1 MYQRKW
7 FSIVLIFAIA
17 LLVAGCS
24 SASAAPQAQAAQ
36 PETPAVAVEVG
47 QVETGNIAATYA
59 YSGDLQPVHAL
70 SLVSI
75 VAGAVEEVMV
85 QVGDEV
91 RAGDPIIRV
100 EDTAYKAQ
108 LKQAEAALTVA
119 QTNLLKMQKGPRAEQ
134 IEIARA
140 SLDGA
145 KAQLRGATTMTD
157 NERTVAASNLAQA
170 EAALNLAQYEYDKIK
185 WAGQVSQTPQAL
197 KLQQAT
203 IAYETASAAYD
214 MQANPDETSI
224 DQIRLGVKKAELSL
238 KLTENPFTDEDFA
251 LARAGVSQAEG
262 VVALAQYQVDNTILR
277 APFDGVVAEVYVTT
291 GSVASSQAPVIKLIT
306 RDLEVQVEAP
316 ENQVPYLYNSQPAA
330 LKVAAFPGQDFPAT
344 ISSVAPAADA
354 TSHTFP
360 VKIAPLDEKRQLRAG
375 MFAEITVLL
384 EEKTGVILIPRS
396 AITTVEGQDVV
407 YVVSADEKTVSMR
420 PVTTG
425 LSDADRVEIVSGLS
439 AGEQVVLAGLSNLSD
454 GSRITVSARTE

>member
-1 MYQRKW
+1 MRQKRW
-7 FSIVLIFAIA
+7 FSILLIFSIA
-17 LLVAGCS
+17 LLAVGCS
-24 SASAAPQAQAAQ
+24 SASAAPQATE
-36 PETPAVAVEVG
+36 PETLPVAVEVG

-75 VAGAVEEVMV
+75 VSGAVEEVMV
-85 QVGDEV
+85 KVGDEV

-145 KAQLRGATTMTD
+145 RAQLRGATTMTED
-157 NERTVAASNLAQA
+157 ERTVAAANLAQA
-170 EAALNLAQYEYDKIK
+170 EAALRLAQYDYDKIK

-203 IAYETASAAYD
+203 IAYETASAAYN
-214 MQANPDETSI
+214 MQANPDDTAIE
-224 DQIRLGVKKAELSL
+224 QIRLGIKKAELSL
-238 KLTENPFTDEDFA
+238 ELTENPFTDEDFA

-262 VVALAQYQVDNTILR
+262 TVALAQFQVDNTILR
-277 APFDGVVAEVYVTT
+277 ATFDGVVAEVYVTT
-291 GSVASSQAPVIKLIT
+291 GSVASPQSPVIKLIS

-316 ENQVPYLYNSQPAA
+316 ENQVPYLYNTQPAA
-330 LKVAAFPGQDFPAT
+330 LKVAAFPGQDFPAM

-360 VKIAPLDEKRQLRAG
+360 VKITPLDEENRLRAG

-384 EEKTGVILIPRS
+384 EEKTGVALIPRS
-396 AITTVEGQDVV
+396 AVATFEGQDVV
-407 YVVSADEKTVSMR
+407 YVVSADEQTVSRR
-420 PVTTG
+420 PVTIG
-425 LSDADRVEIVSGLS
+425 LGDGDRLEITSGLS
-439 AGEQVVLAGLSNLSD
+439 AGETVVLAGLSNLTD

>member
-1 MYQRKW
+1 MRQKRW
-7 FSIVLIFAIA
+7 FNIVLIFAIA

-24 SASAAPQAQAAQ
+24 SAAAAPQALE
-36 PETPAVAVEVG
+36 PETPPVAVEVG

-59 YSGDLQPVHAL
+59 YAGDLQPLHTL

-75 VAGAVEEVMV
+75 VSGAVEEVMV
-85 QVGDEV
+85 EVGDEV

-119 QTNLLKMQKGPRAEQ
+119 QTNLLKMRKGPRAEQ

-145 KAQLRGATTMTD
+145 RAQLLGATTMTED
-157 NERTVAASNLAQA
+157 ERTLAAANLAQA
-170 EAALNLAQYEYDKIK
+170 EAALRLAQYDYDKIK

-203 IAYETASAAYD
+203 IAYETASAAYN
-214 MQANPDETSI
+214 MQANPDDTSI
-224 DQIRLGVKKAELSL
+224 EQIRLGLKKAELSL

-262 VVALAQYQVDNTILR
+262 VVALAQFQVDNTILR

-291 GSVASSQAPVIKLIT
+291 GSIASPQSPVIKLIS
-306 RDLEVQVEAP
+306 RELEVQIEAP
-316 ENQVPYLYNSQPAA
+316 ENQISYLYNTQPAA
-330 LKVAAFPGQDFPAT
+330 LKVAAFPGQDFPAM
-344 ISSVAPAADA
+344 IASVAPAADA

-360 VKIAPLDEKRQLRAG
+360 VKITPLDEESQLRAG

-384 EEKTGVILIPRS
+384 EEKTGVTLVPRS
-396 AITTVEGQDVV
+396 AVTTFEGQDVV
-407 YVVSADEKTVSMR
+407 YVVSADEQTVSRR
-420 PVTTG
+420 PVTIG
-425 LSDADRVEIVSGLS
+425 LSDGDRLEITSGLS
-439 AGEQVVLAGLSNLSD
+439 AGDVVALAGLSNLTD
-454 GSRITVSARTE
+454 GSRITISARTEQ